1 MDCQWVIVNKEKDY
15 SNNNRSTLCKDLLQ
29 LSATAVTVVEV
40 VAVVILPAHTT
51 AVASVDAGL
60 LIWLLD
66 LMMIIIIKREC
77 NDYGAHFDTA
87 IDAYTASQLL

>member
-1 MDCQWVIVNKEKDY
+1 MIVNKEKDY

-40 VAVVILPAHTT
+40 VAVVILPTHTT

-60 LIWLLD
+60 LI
-66 LMMIIIIKREC
+66 
-77 NDYGAHFDTA
+77 
-87 IDAYTASQLL
+87 